1 MAADAGKPKRFE
13 ELKLLPGQAIQLEF
27 DGYSDERDRSSLVG
41 YMAGRSII
49 VSTPMKNGSPLP
61 LKNGMPL
68 AVRFFAAQWNS
79 ACAFKTEV
87 IHVSR
92 IPFAH
97 IHLAMPKELVLGE
110 VRSSVRAKVS
120 LICSVLYGT
129 EQQHKVSA
137 RITDLSLGGAR
148 IVARQLPVVEGD
160 NLTITAQVSVSG
172 VDRIIKVS
180 AIVRS
185 VNAEE
190 TQVAVGVQ
198 FQEMSDSDRITLHA
212 YVLTNLNT

>member
-185 VNAEE
+185 VNTEE

>member
-97 IHLAMPKELVLGE
+97 IHLAMPNELVLGE

-185 VNAEE
+185 VNTEE

>member
-1 MAADAGKPKRFE
+1 MAADTGKPKRFE

-27 DGYSDERDRSSLVG
+27 DGYSDERDRSTLVG
-41 YMAGRSII
+41 YMAGRSIV

-120 LICSVLYGT
+120 LICSLLYGA
-129 EQQHKVSA
+129 EQQNKVSA
-137 RITDLSLGGAR
+137 RVTDLSLGGAR
-148 IVARQLPVVEGD
+148 IVARQLPVAEGD

-180 AIVRS
+180 ALVRS
-185 VNAEE
+185 VNMEE